1 MNTRMQMLC
10 LWCGPI
16 AIATFLV
23 GFWFVAGL
31 VPPPSPEDT
40 PAEIQALYAE
50 DTDLIRIGLVMTG
63 LAGALTGVFAA
74 AICTQMKRIEGTYS
88 PLAYVELGMG
98 MLGVLLFILPTFVM
112 QALAFRP
119 EDTDPELMRTIN
131 DIAWIPFIGVF
142 MPAVVQNI
150 AIGLCAFKDT
160 DEKVMPRWLG
170 YFNFWVALLFV
181 PAALLYFFKTGP
193 FAWDGIFVFWLPLTV
208 FSIWFMVMF
217 FVLRKSIKGQEAEEA
232 AAAKKKAAKRR
243 ARKPKAAAA

>member
-1 MNTRMQMLC
+1 
-10 LWCGPI
+10 
-16 AIATFLV
+16 
-23 GFWFVAGL
+23 
-31 VPPPSPEDT
+31 
-40 PAEIQALYAE
+40 
-50 DTDLIRIGLVMTG
+50 MTG
-63 LAGALTGVFAA
+63 IAGALTGVFAA
-74 AICTQMKRIEGTYS
+74 AICTQMKRVEGTYS

-119 EDTDPELMRTIN
+119 EDTDPELMLMVN

-160 DEKVMPRWLG
+160 EEKVMPRWLG

-193 FAWDGIFVFWLPLTV
+193 FAWDGVFVFWLPLSV
-208 FSIWFMVMF
+208 FSLWFGVMF
-217 FVLRKSIKGQEAEEA
+217 VVLRKAIKGQAEEEARGAKAPAGKREAVA
-232 AAAKKKAAKRR
+232 A
-243 ARKPKAAAA
+243 